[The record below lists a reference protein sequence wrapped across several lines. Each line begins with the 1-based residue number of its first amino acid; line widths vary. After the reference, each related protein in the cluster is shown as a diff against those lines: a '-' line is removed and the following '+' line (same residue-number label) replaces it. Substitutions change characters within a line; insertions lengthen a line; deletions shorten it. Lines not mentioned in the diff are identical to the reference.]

1 MLRQRV
7 LTALVLAPLVILLI
21 LLLPT
26 SIFALLLA
34 VAFLAATWEWTR
46 LAGMKIRT
54 NRGILVTFAAIVFV
68 ALWLLRASTWLWPVM
83 IAAGVA
89 WWLLVCVWLRHFAFG
104 AAPTPE
110 NRNLKL
116 LAGVFV
122 VFPAWVAGVNIH
134 GSDPQVLI
142 WGLPAG
148 HFWAFLAMLLVWAA
162 DTGAYFAGRFFGKR
176 KLAPQ
181 ISPGKTWAGVYGAF
195 VTSAL
200 VVVVGGWLLG
210 VRDVRLIGLIV
221 VAIVTVAS
229 SIVGDLLESL
239 MKRHANV
246 KDSGALFPGHGGLL
260 DRLDSVFA
268 ALPVFAL
275 GKLLLGL

>member
-7 LTALVLAPLVILLI
+7 LTALLLAPFVILLI

-26 SIFALLLA
+26 SLFAWLLA
-34 VAFLAATWEWTR
+34 GAFLAASWEWTR
-46 LAGMKIRT
+46 LAGMKNRT
-54 NRGILVTFAAIVFV
+54 HRGVAMGIVTALFV
-68 ALWLLRASTWLWPVM
+68 VLWLLRTSAWLWPALM
-83 IAAGVA
+83 IAGIA

-104 AAPTPE
+104 AAPTRE

-122 VFPAWVAGVNIH
+122 IFPAWVAALSIH
-134 GSDPQVLI
+134 GSAPH
-142 WGLPAG
+142 G
-148 HFWAFLAMLLVWAA
+148 HVWTFLAMLLVWAA
-162 DTGAYFAGRFFGKR
+162 DTGAYFAGRFFGNR

-195 VTSAL
+195 VTSTL
-200 VVVVGGWLLG
+200 VLTIGGWLLG
-210 VRDVRLIGLIV
+210 VRDARLIGLIIV
-221 VAIVTVAS
+221 TVVTVAS

-239 MKRHANV
+239 MKRQANV

-268 ALPVFAL
+268 ALPVFAF
-275 GKLLLGL
+275 GKLLLGF